1 MPGPGTSAIA
11 SERMYIPP
19 LSQVCPR
26 GHTTALGAT
35 PIGGPPDRIQR
46 PSSTGG
52 TGEDV
57 SCSAG
62 AITAD
67 VSGSSYAHPAIPPR
81 RHRNRRW
88 MHHYRAGTVRDRHPG
103 TETCH
108 LPRGCHRRSRRPRE
122 PNLTHPRPPHPRM
135 RMDPCPQQTR
145 SLHRSPSSAHNS
157 PTPTGQGPPQ
167 ANFAQ
172 QPTQHDAAIRHRNA
186 TPASA
191 EQGRAALAQIRIRSV
206 NHRHGRNPQSAS
218 APDPGGSNTG
228 SGAHLQH
235 APPFRSPARPHPP
248 MQGVRDLPGS
258 PVCARRRMRRSARM
272 RGSRRQER
280 PFAPPRRWRPVNR
293 EGDRIVRRRPSLQ
306 DRKSVV

>member
-1 MPGPGTSAIA
+1 MPGPGTSAIE

-172 QPTQHDAAIRHRNA
+172 QPTQHDAANMRPATPRSGTATPLQRPRSRGEPRSHRFGSGPYTIVMDATLSRQAHPIQAARTLARAPTFSTRHRSG
-186 TPASA
+186 PLR
-191 EQGRAALAQIRIRSV
+191 GRI
-206 NHRHGRNPQSAS
+206 HRCR
-218 APDPGGSNTG
+218 
-228 SGAHLQH
+228 
-235 APPFRSPARPHPP
+235 
-248 MQGVRDLPGS
+248 
-258 PVCARRRMRRSARM
+258 VCVIYR
-272 RGSRRQER
+272 
-280 PFAPPRRWRPVNR
+280 
-293 EGDRIVRRRPSLQ
+293 VRRFAHEGACGDQ
-306 DRKSVV
+306 HE